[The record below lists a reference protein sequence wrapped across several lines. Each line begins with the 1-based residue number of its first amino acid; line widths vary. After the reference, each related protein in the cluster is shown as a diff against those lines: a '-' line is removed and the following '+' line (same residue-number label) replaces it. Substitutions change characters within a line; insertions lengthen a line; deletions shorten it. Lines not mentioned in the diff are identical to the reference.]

1 MSALFYW
8 RLMGGFLL
16 ALGVVALGTSLALRH
31 RRQPSRT
38 PFLYAVL
45 ALGVSAILLGV
56 VGRS

>member
-1 MSALFYW
+1 MGDLFFW
-8 RLMGGFLL
+8 RLMGVLLL

-56 VGRS
+56 IGR